1 MRILIIATGYPRWP
15 GDFTNIYL
23 HRFAKALI
31 KIGVKVFILTPH
43 APNLKEFDIMDSVFI
58 YRFKYIIPTKL
69 QSLAYFPGIPE
80 KLKTLKG
87 KLQLPFF
94 LIFMAVYLVYLS
106 HKLRIDVINAHW
118 AMPCGLIAVLTRVFH
133 RKPIVITLYGAELF
147 PLLKS
152 NTILSKLAKFLLKYT
167 INSAEKV
174 VGISDKTCEIAKII
188 SKREDIQILPDGIDT
203 EFFNPK
209 VPEEIRARILGDEKG
224 KILICSSGR
233 MVERKGFR
241 YLIEALPYILKKCP
255 NVVLALGGDG
265 PERKRLETL
274 ARKLGIEEKVKFL
287 GFIPDEDFPKFLKAC
302 DVFILP
308 SIVDSKG
315 DTEGSAT
322 ILLEAMA
329 CETPVVGTNVG
340 GIPYAIKDGVG
351 GFLVPQKNPKAIAD
365 AVLKLIENPQLMR
378 KLGKEGRRYVEKK
391 FSINKIAR
399 IYKEIF
405 KKVSRISD

>member
-1 MRILIIATGYPRWP
+1 
-15 GDFTNIYL
+15 
-23 HRFAKALI
+23 
-31 KIGVKVFILTPH
+31 
-43 APNLKEFDIMDSVFI
+43 
-58 YRFKYIIPTKL
+58 
-69 QSLAYFPGIPE
+69 
-80 KLKTLKG
+80 
-87 KLQLPFF
+87 
-94 LIFMAVYLVYLS
+94 
-106 HKLRIDVINAHW
+106 
-118 AMPCGLIAVLTRVFH
+118 
-133 RKPIVITLYGAELF
+133 
-147 PLLKS
+147 
-152 NTILSKLAKFLLKYT
+152 
-167 INSAEKV
+167 
-174 VGISDKTCEIAKII
+174 
-188 SKREDIQILPDGIDT
+188 
-203 EFFNPK
+203 
-209 VPEEIRARILGDEKG
+209 
-224 KILICSSGR
+224 